1 MMVVMDVDT
10 RMSTTRGTK
19 FGFTL
24 QLPKTQVFQRITAV
38 HLVAEREQGPQRVV
52 VGFNDVIVPAEQG
65 GVGFQGK
72 PEGSKFPFEVGLLAL
87 SFAETLAT
95 TVDDLFFTIDNF
107 HNCVADGGVGR

>member
-1 MMVVMDVDT
+1 MDVDT
-10 RMSTTRGTK
+10 RMNTTRGTK

-24 QLPKTQVFQRITAV
+24 QLPKTQVFKGISAV
-38 HLVAEREQGPQRVV
+38 HLVAEREQGPQRAA
-52 VGFNDVIVPAEQG
+52 VGFNDVVVPAEQG
-65 GVGFQGK
+65 SVGFQGK